1 MLTMTNNMTVFA
13 HQSFYDITW
22 SSSAGVDW
30 EVATNWSPSF
40 VPGRND
46 NVFITQNVMV
56 ALNSPTECAS
66 LTLGTETSGPN
77 LAGSGTLTLR
87 KDSFWNSGGMTGGG
101 LTIVSPGVTLVLSN
115 AFALILG
122 RTLENRG
129 TIVWTGAAINMAA
142 GVLTN
147 CPGALFLARNN
158 ASFNLFG
165 APNRFDNAGTFR
177 KTSSGNTFL
186 SAGVPFNN
194 YGFAD
199 LRSGILVAN
208 GGYTSSSGALLN
220 CSLAGVNAG
229 SGYGQLQSA
238 GAVSLNGALSVDLVN
253 GFSPAT
259 NDLFNVV
266 SAGARNGSFSGF
278 AFPSNQVTMELSN
291 SATSVIV
298 RTIAVAVQR
307 PLLLSPALSG
317 SNVILFWRALSNI
330 TYRVDFNSDLN
341 PSNWNA
347 LPGDV
352 TSRSNTAS
360 KLDTLTPSN
369 RFYRVRVLP

>member
-1 MLTMTNNMTVFA
+1 
-13 HQSFYDITW
+13 
-22 SSSAGVDW
+22 
-30 EVATNWSPSF
+30 
-40 VPGRND
+40 
-46 NVFITQNVMV
+46 
-56 ALNSPTECAS
+56 
-66 LTLGTETSGPN
+66 
-77 LAGSGTLTLR
+77 
-87 KDSFWNSGGMTGGG
+87 MTGGG
-101 LTIVSPGVTLVLSN
+101 LTIVPSSVTLVLSN
-115 AFALILG
+115 TFPLILG

-129 TIVWTGAAINMAA
+129 TMVWTGAAINMAA

-158 ASFNLFG
+158 ASFNLLG
-165 APNRFDNAGTFR
+165 APNRVDNAGTFR

-208 GGYTSSSGALLN
+208 GGYNSSSGALLN
-220 CSLAGVNAG
+220 CSLAGANAG

-253 GFSPAT
+253 GFLPAT
-259 NDLFNVV
+259 NVLFAVV
-266 SAGARNGSFSGF
+266 NAAARNGSFSGF

-291 SATSVIV
+291 SATSVVV

-317 SNVILFWRALSNI
+317 SNVILFWTAFSNI
-330 TYRVDFNSDLN
+330 TYRVDFNPDLN
-341 PSNWNA
+341 PSHWNA

-352 TSRSNTAS
+352 TSLSNTAS